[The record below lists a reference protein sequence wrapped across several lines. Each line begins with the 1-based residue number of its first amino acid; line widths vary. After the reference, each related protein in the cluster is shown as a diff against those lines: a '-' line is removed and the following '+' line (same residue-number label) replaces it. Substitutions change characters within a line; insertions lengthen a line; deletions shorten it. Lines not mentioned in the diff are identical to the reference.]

1 MHTKELYLPR
11 LISDGM
17 VLQCDRETHIWGRSA
32 PKKEIVIYL
41 TDGNEVEISEKL
53 ICFAGEDG
61 RWDCTLPSMPACAK
75 VSMKIT
81 DGITE
86 REVKDILFG
95 NVWFCSGQSNMDL
108 MMDRVKDRYPGEITE
123 CENDEIRTF
132 VIEPNPVYEGPL
144 EELKSGQGYHIFFFG
159 YRLFFREIYV

>member
-17 VLQCDRETHIWGRSA
+17 VLQCDRETHIWGWSA

-61 RWDCTLPSMPACAK
+61 RWDCTLPSMPACTK

-81 DGITE
+81 T
-86 REVKDILFG
+86 G
-95 NVWFCSGQSNMDL
+95 NNYATRWQRKAEYQYQYEAVCKAVRSGWP
-108 MMDRVKDRYPGEITE
+108 K
-123 CENDEIRTF
+123 
-132 VIEPNPVYEGPL
+132 
-144 EELKSGQGYHIFFFG
+144 
-159 YRLFFREIYV
+159 

>member
-1 MHTKELYLPR
+1 MHTKELYLPG

-41 TDGNEVEISEKL
+41 MDGNEVEISEKL

-61 RWDCTLPSMPACAK
+61 RWDCTLSSMPACTK

-81 DGITE
+81 T
-86 REVKDILFG
+86 G
-95 NVWFCSGQSNMDL
+95 NNYATRW
-108 MMDRVKDRYPGEITE
+108 
-123 CENDEIRTF
+123 
-132 VIEPNPVYEGPL
+132 
-144 EELKSGQGYHIFFFG
+144 
-159 YRLFFREIYV
+159 